1 VTSRFIQKKNLVE
14 DLLVLERGSL
24 GPSTVT
30 LMALLYV
37 AICGGEELTVIVSVK
52 LFPAT
57 KHSAVVI
64 VSLKIFPVT
73 RKSIVSME
81 TEDIVRIRHQATTGE
96 DNAD

>member
-1 VTSRFIQKKNLVE
+1 LVE

-52 LFPAT
+52 LFPARRNAAVVNVSA
-57 KHSAVVI
+57 KSFARHSAVMI
-64 VSLKIFPVT
+64 V
-73 RKSIVSME
+73 
-81 TEDIVRIRHQATTGE
+81 A
-96 DNAD
+96 